1 MSALQATSADL
12 DARRRRIVFRSRH
25 RGMLEMDIIFG
36 GFVDAEIA
44 ALSEAELDDLEALL
58 EAPDRDVFSWAT
70 GEAEPPER
78 YDTPVF
84 RKIVAF
90 HTHLGPIHE

>member
-1 MSALQATSADL
+1 MSGSQAPAAQL

-25 RGMLEMDIIFG
+25 RGMLEMDLIMGRFI
-36 GFVDAEIA
+36 DAEIA
-44 ALSEAELDDLEALL
+44 NLSDSELDDVEALL
-58 EAPDRDVFSWAT
+58 DAPDPDVFAWAT
-70 GEAEPPER
+70 GEAEPPAR

-90 HTHLGPIHE
+90 HSHVGPIHN

>member
-1 MSALQATSADL
+1 MSGSQAPDAGE
-12 DARRRRIVFRSRH
+12 ARRRRIVFRSRH
-25 RGMLEMDIIFG
+25 RGMLEMDLIMGRFI
-36 GFVDAEIA
+36 DAEIA
-44 ALSEAELDDLEALL
+44 SLSESELDDVEALL

-78 YDTPVF
+78 YNTPVF

-90 HTHLGPIHE
+90 HTHIVPLHD

>member
-1 MSALQATSADL
+1 MAGAQAKSLEL

-25 RGMLEMDIIFG
+25 RGMLEMDLIMGRFI
-36 GFVDAEIA
+36 DAEIA
-44 ALSEAELDDLEALL
+44 NLNASELDDVEALL
-58 EAPDRDVFSWAT
+58 DAPDPDVCAWAR
-70 GEAEPPER
+70 GEAEPPAR

-90 HTHLGPIHE
+90 HSHIAPLHE

>member
-1 MSALQATSADL
+1 MSGPQAATPPL
-12 DARRRRIVFRSRH
+12 DARRRRILFRSHH
-25 RGMLEMDIIFG
+25 RGMLEMDLIMGRFI
-36 GFVDAEIA
+36 DAEIA
-44 ALSEAELDDLEALL
+44 NLTETELDDVEALMD
-58 EAPDRDVFSWAT
+58 APDPDVYSWAT

-90 HTHLGPIHE
+90 HGLARPIND